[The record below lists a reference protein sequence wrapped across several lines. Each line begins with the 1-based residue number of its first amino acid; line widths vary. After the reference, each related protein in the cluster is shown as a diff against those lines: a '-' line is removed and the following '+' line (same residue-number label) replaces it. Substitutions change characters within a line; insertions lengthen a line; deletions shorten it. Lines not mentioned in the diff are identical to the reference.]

1 MAKRSIQLDWQG
13 YHKYTAENVQNYAP
27 TGAGVYKISFKQTDG
42 KLKVRYVGQ
51 TNDIDRRLNEHLD
64 IDNEQNECLVERL
77 GKYNAEFSFAEV
89 STQSDRDGAEKALY
103 EHYQPTCNDRDAIPN
118 GPDLEINP
126 K

>member
-27 TGAGVYKISFKQTDG
+27 TGAGVYKIAFKQTDG

-64 IDNEQNECLVERL
+64 IDNEQHECLVERL